1 MAERKTDGKSV
12 SPLKEEE
19 ESGSRGYASKQLVDQ
34 PI

>member
-1 MAERKTDGKSV
+1 MAERKIDGKSV

-19 ESGSRGYASKQLVDQ
+19 SGSRGYASRQLVDQ